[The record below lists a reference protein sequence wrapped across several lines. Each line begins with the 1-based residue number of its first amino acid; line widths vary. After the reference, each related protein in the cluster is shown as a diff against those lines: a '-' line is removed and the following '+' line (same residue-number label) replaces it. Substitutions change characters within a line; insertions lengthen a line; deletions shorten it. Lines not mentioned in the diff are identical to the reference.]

1 MRYFLHVFFYF
12 TNNKNMIY
20 IVSFFVGILN
30 SVFASGS
37 GQVLVVYL
45 IYFLKMKTHK
55 VRALSVAVLSISS
68 IFAIF
73 GYKDSL
79 NFKLDITIIL
89 VLIAC
94 VTGIIGT
101 KLMKKIPA
109 NILNLISGI
118 LLVCLTIF
126 KFFQERGI

>member
-1 MRYFLHVFFYF
+1 MFFFYF
-12 TNNKNMIY
+12 TNNKSMIY
-20 IVSFFVGILN
+20 VVSFFVGILN
-30 SVFASGS
+30 SIFAAGS
-37 GQVLVVYL
+37 GQVLVFYL
-45 IYFLKMKTHK
+45 IYFLKIETHK

-68 IFAIF
+68 FFAIF

-79 NFKLDITIIL
+79 NFKLETAIIL

-94 VTGIIGT
+94 ITGIIGT

-118 LLVCLTIF
+118 LLVCLTVF
-126 KFFQERGI
+126 KFFQERGV

>member
-1 MRYFLHVFFYF
+1 MHVFFYF

-30 SVFASGS
+30 SVFAAGS

>member
-1 MRYFLHVFFYF
+1 
-12 TNNKNMIY
+12 MIY
-20 IVSFFVGILN
+20 VVSFFVGILN
-30 SVFASGS
+30 SIFAAGS

-45 IYFLKMKTHK
+45 IYFLKIETHK

-68 IFAIF
+68 FFAIF

-79 NFKLDITIIL
+79 NFKLETTIIL

-94 VTGIIGT
+94 ITGIIGT

-118 LLVCLTIF
+118 LLVCLTVF
-126 KFFQERGI
+126 KFFQERGV

>member
-1 MRYFLHVFFYF
+1 MFFFYF
-12 TNNKNMIY
+12 TNNKSMIY
-20 IVSFFVGILN
+20 VVSFFVGILN
-30 SVFASGS
+30 SIFAAGS
-37 GQVLVVYL
+37 GQVLVFYL
-45 IYFLKMKTHK
+45 IYFLKIETHK

-68 IFAIF
+68 FFAIF

-79 NFKLDITIIL
+79 NFELETAIIL

-94 VTGIIGT
+94 ITGIIGT

-118 LLVCLTIF
+118 LLVCLTVF
-126 KFFQERGI
+126 KFFQQRGV

>member
-1 MRYFLHVFFYF
+1 
-12 TNNKNMIY
+12 MIY

-30 SVFASGS
+30 SVFAAGS

-101 KLMKKIPA
+101 KLMKKISA